1 MPAVSK
7 PHVPYAGFAF
17 AVPAGATAGV
27 AAGIVAVVV
36 VDGPA
41 AGVVGAGADFDPH
54 AAMNKVAASSFD
66 FMREGVTRTPLAA

>member
-7 PHVPYAGFAF
+7 PYVPYAGFAF
-17 AVPAGATAGV
+17 APLGATAGV

-41 AGVVGAGADFDPH
+41 AGVVGVGAGFDPH
-54 AAMNKVAASSFD
+54 AAMNRVAASSFD